1 MSKHSLQI
9 KFWHFLKFSK
19 NLISSLCFFQS
30 LVSLWIMF
38 AILRGF
44 FWLKEL
50 KSLPNSQ
57 LLIFFS
63 FHLLFFNTHL
73 TSLTSFVNWA
83 IKYLLIRKFIYE
95 IVPDLNLKTSILFFE
110 VLSCICF
117 FLLPERNSRP
127 TVLCKHIIVRADVN
141 IQYLMI

>member
-19 NLISSLCFFQS
+19 NLISSLCFFFKVLFLFELFLRFY
-30 LVSLWIMF
+30 LV
-38 AILRGF
+38 

-83 IKYLLIRKFIYE
+83 IKYLLIRKFMYE

-117 FLLPERNSRP
+117 FLPPERNSRP
-127 TVLCKHIIVRADVN
+127 TVLCKGLMSISN
-141 IQYLMI
+141 I